1 MKVAVIGTTSW
12 GTTLA
17 IIIARKGIDVALLG
31 FTPEE
36 AEKLAAEREN
46 ADRLPGVRFPPS
58 LSVLGG
64 IDEVLRGSSLVII
77 AVPSQD
83 MRRNIQQAKGR
94 IALKTTIVSG
104 SKGFELDSTKRMTEV
119 IIDELGAEYK
129 PYVCAL
135 SGPNLSKEI
144 ANGLPAASV
153 VAGYNMKSAEE
164 ARSTLNSPSFQV
176 YTSDDVV
183 GVELGGTLK
192 NIVALGAGMVDGLG
206 YGNNAK
212 AAYMAHG
219 LSEIASLGVALGANP
234 VTFLGLSGL
243 GDLLATCDSTLSRNH
258 TLGEGMARG
267 RSMKEMIESMGSTVE
282 GVPTTAA
289 ALKIARGLGVEMPI
303 TERIYKV
310 LYNGLSPA
318 KAMAELIGDLKP
330 LSE

>member
-1 MKVAVIGTTSW
+1 MKVAVIGSTGW

-17 IIIARKGIDVALLG
+17 VILARKGIDVALLG

-36 AEKLAAEREN
+36 AEKMAAEREN

-58 LSVLGG
+58 LMPVGS
-64 IDEVLRGSSLVII
+64 IDEVLRGASLVII

-83 MRRNIQQAKGR
+83 MRRNMQRARGHIP
-94 IALKTTIVSG
+94 LKTIIVSG
-104 SKGFELDSTKRMTEV
+104 SKGFELGSDKRMTEV
-119 IIDELGAEYK
+119 IIDELGAKYK

-144 ANGLPAASV
+144 AQGLPAASV
-153 VAGYNMKSAEE
+153 VAAYNIKSAE
-164 ARSTLNSPSFQV
+164 AAWRVLDSPSFQV
-176 YTSDDVV
+176 YTSDDVI

-219 LSEIASLGVALGANP
+219 LSEIANLGVAMGAKP
-234 VTFLGLSGL
+234 LTFLGLSGL
-243 GDLLATCDSTLSRNH
+243 GDLLATCDSSLSRNH

-267 RSMKEMIESMGSTVE
+267 RSMKEMIESIGSTVE
-282 GVPTTAA
+282 GIPTTAA
-289 ALKIARGLGVEMPI
+289 ALKMSKELGVEMPI
-303 TERIYKV
+303 TERIYRV
-310 LYNGLSPA
+310 LYEGLSPA
-318 KAMAELIGDLKP
+318 KAMAELIGDLKI
-330 LSE
+330 LSR

>member
-17 IIIARKGIDVALLG
+17 VILARKGIDVALLG
-31 FTPEE
+31 FTAEE
-36 AEKLAAEREN
+36 AKKLAAEREN

-58 LSVLGG
+58 LVPVGS
-64 IDEVLRGSSLVII
+64 IDEVLRNASLVII

-83 MRRNIQQAKGR
+83 MRSNVKQVKGR
-94 IALKTTIVSG
+94 IALNIPIVSG

-119 IIDELGAEYK
+119 IIDELGAKYK
-129 PYVCAL
+129 PYVCVL

-144 ANGLPAASV
+144 AKGLPAASV
-153 VAGYNMKSAEE
+153 VAAYDMKAAE
-164 ARSTLNSPSFQV
+164 AAQRILNSSSFQV
-176 YTSDDVV
+176 YTSNDVV
-183 GVELGGTLK
+183 GVELGGALK

-219 LSEIASLGVALGANP
+219 LSEIAGLGVAMGADP
-234 VTFLGLSGL
+234 LTFLGLAGL
-243 GDLLATCDSTLSRNH
+243 GDLLATCDSSLSRNH

-267 RSMKEMIESMGSTVE
+267 RSMKEMIESIGSTVE
-282 GVPTTAA
+282 GVPTTAV
-289 ALKIARGLGVEMPI
+289 ALKISRELGVDMPI
-303 TERIYKV
+303 TERIYRV
-310 LYNGLSPA
+310 LYEGLNPA

-330 LSE
+330 L

>member
-58 LSVLGG
+58 LSVFGC
-64 IDEVLRGSSLVII
+64 IDEVLSGASLIII
-77 AVPSQD
+77 AVPSQE

-153 VAGYNMKSAEE
+153 VAGYDIKSAE
-164 ARSTLNSPSFQV
+164 AAQQVLNSPSFQV

-234 VTFLGLSGL
+234 VTFLGLAGL

-258 TLGEGMARG
+258 TLGEGLAHG
-267 RSMKEMIESMGSTVE
+267 RSVKEMIESMGTTAE

-289 ALKIARGLGVEMPI
+289 TLKISKELGVDMPI

-310 LYNGLSPA
+310 LYEGLSPA
-318 KAMAELIGDLKP
+318 QAMAELIGDLKP
-330 LSE
+330 V

>member
-58 LSVLGG
+58 LSVFGG
-64 IDEVLRGSSLVII
+64 IDEVLRNASLIVI

-83 MRRNIQQAKGR
+83 MRRNIQQAKKH
-94 IALKTTIVSG
+94 IALKTTIVSC

-119 IIDELGAEYK
+119 IIDELGVEYK

-153 VAGYNMKSAEE
+153 VAGYDMKSAEE
-164 ARSTLNSPSFQV
+164 ARSALNSPSFQV

-234 VTFLGLSGL
+234 ITFLGLSGL

-318 KAMAELIGDLKP
+318 KAMAELIGELKP
-330 LSE
+330 PSE